1 MMRTAL
7 IASRVA
13 LVGVLTAIPF
23 RAVADEAKPAPA
35 TAAPAPAEPTAPEPA
50 SAKPAVAPATTAKP
64 ASTAPDASADGLP
77 RLAPRG
83 ITGSSWRQSIRAT
96 EGQSSYPWFEAE
108 HVVFELRFGPYY
120 AEVDEEFSDTGAKP
134 FATYF
139 GDDARVY
146 FGMELDWVPL
156 HLRYVGSFGLGVG
169 WGYTRFGGYS
179 FATSSDADG
188 LGAATEAETGL
199 NIFPMHASVVARF
212 DGLLRE
218 LGVPIVPYIKGGFGM
233 GYWNAVGSDGT
244 SESVE
249 GGATVVGEG
258 MSYGT
263 HLAIGAALALN
274 AFDPVAASTMRSQT
288 GLNYAYFFGEWM
300 RADLDGIGD
309 NPQMH
314 IGDKTMVFGLALD
327 W

>member
-1 MMRTAL
+1 MKRTAM

-23 RAVADEAKPAPA
+23 RAVADEAKPDPVAAEPASVPPASVPPASVPPASVPPA
-35 TAAPAPAEPTAPEPA
+35 TAPPASVPPATAPRP
-50 SAKPAVAPATTAKP
+50 P
-64 ASTAPDASADGLP
+64 G
-77 RLAPRG
+77 LAPRAIAG
-83 ITGSSWRQSIRAT
+83 NTWRRSIRAT
-96 EGQSSYPWFEAE
+96 EGQSSYPWFDTG

-179 FATSSDADG
+179 YATSSDEDG
-188 LGAATEAETGL
+188 LGAETASETGL

-218 LGVPIVPYIKGGFGM
+218 LSIPIVPYVKGGFGM

-244 SESVE
+244 SASVE

-263 HLAIGAALALN
+263 HFAIGAALALN
-274 AFDPVAASTMRSQT
+274 AFDPTAASTMRSQT

-309 NPQMH
+309 DPQMH